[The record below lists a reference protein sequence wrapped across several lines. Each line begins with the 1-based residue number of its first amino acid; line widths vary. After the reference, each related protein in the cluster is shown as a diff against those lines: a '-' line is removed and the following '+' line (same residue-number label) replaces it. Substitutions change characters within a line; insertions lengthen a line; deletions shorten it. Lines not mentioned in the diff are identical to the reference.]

1 MVERVLSLKVSFD
14 SARNGEWK
22 HKGCEKGIF
31 VLRAFL
37 GDLSDFLQKYVSPYC
52 IYHFFFVP
60 LHGILVDL
68 NACVFNKYVII
79 TNGRKPIISVCI
91 RHSFSFRKV

>member
-14 SARNGEWK
+14 SGRNGEWK
-22 HKGCEKGIF
+22 HEDCKKCFSI
-31 VLRAFL
+31 LRAFL

-68 NACVFNKYVII
+68 NV
-79 TNGRKPIISVCI
+79 
-91 RHSFSFRKV
+91 

>member
-52 IYHFFFVP
+52 ICHFFFVP

-68 NACVFNKYVII
+68 NACGFNKHVFI
-79 TNGRKPIISVCI
+79 TDGRKHIINV
-91 RHSFSFRKV
+91 